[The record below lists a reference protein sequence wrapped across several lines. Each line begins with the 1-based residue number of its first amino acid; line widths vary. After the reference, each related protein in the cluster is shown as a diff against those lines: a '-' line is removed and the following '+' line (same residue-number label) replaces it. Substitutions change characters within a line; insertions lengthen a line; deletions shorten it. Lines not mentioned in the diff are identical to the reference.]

1 MATVALPVFV
11 NCTPH
16 AINLIDVNGNVTTLP
31 KGEVVPRLTQA
42 TLQVNEINGISITET
57 TFGDTRDLPTPV
69 AGTYFIVSRMIL
81 EANKD
86 RNDLLVPNELVRD
99 EAGQIIGCKSLAC
112 N

>member
-1 MATVALPVFV
+1 MNII

-16 AINLIDVNGNVTTLP
+16 PINLISQNGDEISLP
-31 KGEVVPRLTQA
+31 KGEVVPRLTQS
-42 TLQVNEINGISITET
+42 TKQVDTINGISITET
-57 TFGDTRDLPTPV
+57 TFGETQDLPDYQE
-69 AGTYFIVSRMIL
+69 GTVLIVSRMIL

-99 EAGQIIGCKSLAC
+99 VGGNIIGCKSLAR

>member
-1 MATVALPVFV
+1 MKII

-16 AINLIDVNGNVTTLP
+16 PINLISQDGTITSLP
-31 KGEVVPRLTQA
+31 KGEVVPRLTQS
-42 TLQVNEINGISITET
+42 TKQVDIVNGISITET
-57 TFGDTRDLPTPV
+57 TFGGTTDLPDYQE
-69 AGTYFIVSRMIL
+69 GTVLIVSRMIL

-99 EAGQIIGCKSLAC
+99 ESGNIAGCKSLAR

>member
-1 MATVALPVFV
+1 MQFI

-16 AINLIDVNGNVTTLP
+16 PITLISQDGSFSIFP
-31 KGEVVPRLTQA
+31 KGEIVPRLVQNTVEVD
-42 TLQVNEINGISITET
+42 TINGVSITET
-57 TFGDTRDLPTPV
+57 SFGETTNLPEKQEGV
-69 AGTYFIVSRMIL
+69 YLIVSRMIL

-99 EAGQIIGCKSLAC
+99 EAGVIIGCKSLSR